1 MAVVSAGSR
10 ATPCLTGLASRVA
23 WRVSNLLLLT
33 GGPSMKK
40 YKVIISDL
48 RDAEVEAERVQ
59 VESYGLTFY
68 RGADIVAQFRDWM
81 GYYEIN

>member
-1 MAVVSAGSR
+1 
-10 ATPCLTGLASRVA
+10 
-23 WRVSNLLLLT
+23 
-33 GGPSMKK
+33 MKK